1 MDNSP
6 AWQLRERG
14 LLYSHGQIP
23 TASRGTRV
31 RRSTL
36 EIYPNPTTN
45 AVRLDLRDLP
55 AGLCVIRVT
64 SGAVEYTD
72 RVMVQ

>member
-1 MDNSP
+1 MSSYVS
-6 AWQLRERG
+6 AACFISTATRG
-14 LLYSHGQIP
+14 S
-23 TASRGTRV
+23 TV
-31 RRSTL
+31 RRNAL

-45 AVRLDLRDLP
+45 AVRLDLRGLP

-64 SGAVEYTD
+64 SGAVEYTG